1 MEVGVS
7 SRSGPQCNQLSRLFV
22 KWLVMIILLTPTAAI
37 QAQWSHQSG
46 FRFADKLRVISLLAA
61 DLAIADG

>member
-1 MEVGVS
+1 MQPVITTLCPVVGHDYTVDS
-7 SRSGPQCNQLSRLFV
+7 HSRHPGPMV
-22 KWLVMIILLTPTAAI
+22 
-37 QAQWSHQSG
+37 SHQSG